1 MAKKTNKIIDY
12 ISGIEVNATP
22 EEVEAIQ
29 VFAKNLVEDYK
40 YTKEQII
47 THPQYR
53 VKARPSDTSGKYP
66 VDIAVFKDSD
76 KREVYIIVECK
87 KKKRKDGRTQLEDY
101 LRLSRAEFG
110 VWFNGEERLFL
121 HKKEEKGQVLFNEIP
136 NIPLGGQTLADI
148 GRLKKSELL
157 PTHNLKTIF
166 KSIRNYLAANTVG
179 ATRDEVLAQ
188 QLINLIFC
196 KLYDE
201 KYTAPQNIVRFRAEP
216 DESPKEIS
224 KRINDL
230 FIEVKSNQIEV
241 FEKEDKLILD
251 AKSIAYVVGELQYFS
266 LMESERDVVA
276 DAFETFI
283 DHALKGGQGQFF
295 TPRNVVKMIIDIIS
309 PEENHKIIDPA
320 CGSGG
325 FLIDALKHVWNKVDK
340 RYSELGWTEIEIERK
355 KIETASNNFRG
366 IDKDYFLSKVAKAY
380 MNLIGD
386 GTTGIF
392 CADSL
397 ENPKTWNS
405 EMQDKIKLNE
415 FDILITNP
423 PFGSKIPVEGK
434 SKLESYDFGF
444 KWRFDKKDKK
454 WIRTQKLKEREEPQV
469 LFIERCLSL
478 LKDGGKMAMVLP
490 SGILGNERETY
501 LREYITQKGNLFA
514 IVELPFETFSPH
526 VTINT
531 SVLFIQKGNSNQNN
545 DIFISINKYCGH
557 DKKGRFISQDDI
569 SKVADFYNTQK
580 SNENNF
586 FIKQSLLEPNF
597 VAKRYLQKYVDNI
610 EEIKKSKHIVV
621 KLGDIIKTVHNG
633 ANIDDASIYVEKDE
647 GIPYILV
654 KSITKEGINFENL
667 KHIRKDLLNDKEV
680 IKNIVTEETILMT
693 RAGNSGIS
701 TNIPPDLKNGVASG
715 FLINIHVDL
724 TKVNQYYLVA
734 YLNSDYGQLQLERIS
749 SGSILQSIRSSDL
762 KNVDIILPPIEIQ
775 NKIGNKVKQAGYS
788 QAEIRKN
795 IEDAKNGINGL
806 IPNAP

>member
-1 MAKKTNKIIDY
+1 MAKKTDTIIDY
-12 ISGIEVNATP
+12 ISGIEVHATP
-22 EEVEAIQ
+22 EEIEAVQ

-40 YTKEQII
+40 YKKEQII

-121 HKKEEKGQVLFNEIP
+121 HKKEKKGHVLFDEIP
-136 NIPLGGQTLADI
+136 NIPLGGQSLSDI
-148 GRLKKSELL
+148 GRLKKSELR

-166 KSIRNYLAANTVG
+166 KSIRNFLAANTIG

-216 DESPKEIS
+216 DESAKDIS
-224 KRINDL
+224 KRINEL
-230 FIEVKSNQIEV
+230 FIEVKSNQKEV

-251 AKSIAYVVGELQYFS
+251 AKSTAYVVGELQYFS

-295 TPRNVVKMIIDIIS
+295 TPRNVVRMIIDLIS

-325 FLIDALKHVWNKVDK
+325 FLIDSLKHVWSKMDEK
-340 RYSELGWTEIEIERK
+340 YSELGWSDIDIERK
-355 KIETASNNFRG
+355 KIEIASKNFRG

-386 GTTGIF
+386 GTAGIF

-397 ENPKTWNS
+397 EAPKTWGS

-434 SKLESYDFGF
+434 SKLENFDFGF
-444 KWRFDKKDKK
+444 KWQFDKISKK

-478 LKDGGKMAMVLP
+478 LKDGGRWQWSYPV
-490 SGILGNERETY
+490 
-501 LREYITQKGNLFA
+501 EY
-514 IVELPFETFSPH
+514 
-526 VTINT
+526 
-531 SVLFIQKGNSNQNN
+531 
-545 DIFISINKYCGH
+545 
-557 DKKGRFISQDDI
+557 
-569 SKVADFYNTQK
+569 
-580 SNENNF
+580 
-586 FIKQSLLEPNF
+586 
-597 VAKRYLQKYVDNI
+597 
-610 EEIKKSKHIVV
+610 
-621 KLGDIIKTVHNG
+621 
-633 ANIDDASIYVEKDE
+633 
-647 GIPYILV
+647 
-654 KSITKEGINFENL
+654 
-667 KHIRKDLLNDKEV
+667 
-680 IKNIVTEETILMT
+680 
-693 RAGNSGIS
+693 
-701 TNIPPDLKNGVASG
+701 
-715 FLINIHVDL
+715 
-724 TKVNQYYLVA
+724 
-734 YLNSDYGQLQLERIS
+734 
-749 SGSILQSIRSSDL
+749 
-762 KNVDIILPPIEIQ
+762 
-775 NKIGNKVKQAGYS
+775 
-788 QAEIRKN
+788 
-795 IEDAKNGINGL
+795 
-806 IPNAP
+806 

>member
-1 MAKKTNKIIDY
+1 MSKKSKKIIDY

-22 EEVEAIQ
+22 E
-29 VFAKNLVEDYK
+29 
-40 YTKEQII
+40 
-47 THPQYR
+47 
-53 VKARPSDTSGKYP
+53 
-66 VDIAVFKDSD
+66 
-76 KREVYIIVECK
+76 
-87 KKKRKDGRTQLEDY
+87 
-101 LRLSRAEFG
+101 AELG

-121 HKKEEKGQVLFNEIP
+121 HKKEKEGQVLFDEIP
-136 NIPLGGQTLADI
+136 NIPLGGQTLADV
-148 GRLKKSELL
+148 GRLKKSELR

-166 KSIRNYLAANTVG
+166 KSIRNYLAANTIG

-201 KYTAPQNIVRFRAEP
+201 KYTAPQNIVRFRAES
-216 DESPKEIS
+216 DEKPEKIS

-230 FIEVKSNQIEV
+230 FNEVRSNQIEV
-241 FEKEDKLILD
+241 FDKEDKLILD

-266 LMESERDVVA
+266 LMESKRDVVA

-295 TPRNVVKMIIDIIS
+295 TPRNVVRMIIDIIS

-325 FLIDALKHVWNKVDK
+325 FLIDSLKHVWNKIDTK
-340 RYSELGWTEIEIERK
+340 YKALGWSDIDIERK
-355 KIETASNNFRG
+355 KIKTASNNFRG

-397 ENPKTWNS
+397 EEPSTWIS
-405 EMQDKIKLNE
+405 EMQNKIKLNE

-434 SKLESYDFGF
+434 SKLQKFDFGY
-444 KWRFDKKDKK
+444 KWKFDKKNKK
-454 WIRTQKLKEREEPQV
+454 WVRTQKLKEREEPQV

-478 LKDGGKMAMVLP
+478 LKEGGKMAMVLP

-531 SVLFIQKGNSNQNN
+531 SILFIQKGKASKNK

-557 DKKGRFISQDDI
+557 DKKGRYIPQDDI
-569 SKVADFYNTQK
+569 SQVANFYKNK
-580 SNENNF
+580 NSNENNF
-586 FIKQSLLEPNF
+586 FIKQNLLEPNF

-610 EEIKKSKHIVV
+610 EEINTSNHKVV
-621 KLGDIIKTVHNG
+621 KLWEIINTVHNG
-633 ANIDDASIYVEKDE
+633 ANIDDASIYVEKED
-647 GIPYILV
+647 GIPYVLV
-654 KSITKEGINFENL
+654 KSITEEGINFENL
-667 KHIRKDLLNDKEV
+667 KYIRKDLINDKEV
-680 IKNIVTEETILMT
+680 IKNRVKEETILMT

-701 TNIPPDLKNGVASG
+701 ANIPPDLKNGIASG

-734 YLNSDYGQLQLERIS
+734 FLNSKYGQLQLERVS

-762 KNVDIILPPIEIQ
+762 KNVNVLLPPIEIQ
-775 NKIGNKVKQAGYS
+775 KEIGNKIKKAIYL
-788 QAEIRKN
+788 QAEVRKN
-795 IEDAKNGINGL
+795 IKNAKEGIREL
-806 IPNAP
+806 I